1 MDVLACLARHQG
13 RVVLKDELL
22 AEVWPDRIITESGMV
37 RCIAELRQLL
47 GDDSHSPRYIET
59 IAKRGYRLLPPVEW
73 LPAGSPAPAPP
84 APETSRTARS
94 RCSAT

>member
-1 MDVLACLARHQG
+1 MDVLVCLARHQG

-47 GDDSHSPRYIET
+47 GDQSKEPRYIET
-59 IAKRGYRLLPPVEW
+59 ISKRGYRLLAPVEW
-73 LPAGSPAPAPP
+73 IAEGDAPARI
-84 APETSRTARS
+84 EQQ
-94 RCSAT
+94 